1 MVLVATGMNVL
12 TYSHSEQPKQ
22 AGRFWKYF
30 PYKTIFWK
38 VFDGEML
45 IRSQKTTLLQI
56 FCELS
61 LYSQVMLKSIRVAD
75 DTF

>member
-1 MVLVATGMNVL
+1 MNRI
-12 TYSHSEQPKQ
+12 THSHSENPKQ

-38 VFDGEML
+38 IFEGDML
-45 IRSQKTTLLQI
+45 SKSQTTIILQI

-61 LYSQVMLKSIRVAD
+61 LYSQVMLKSMRGAD